1 MTVRFDDGAVM
12 RGVALAAPPVD
23 TATREPSP
31 QPKAAIAERKRRTK
45 RWERGTFSSS
55 PQRGIFG
62 FGFDGGSLTEYR
74 ESTRVARA
82 SKGIQRRL
90 FLRAAALGL
99 AAPVAFNLSRLAVA
113 APVGPP
119 KRLLIFHMPH
129 GVPNIHYNPKVMGG
143 DLTQFALDQSFKS
156 ILGPLEPYK
165 QYVNVYQGF
174 KYPTAGGPHFDAVNF
189 LTDSNDIEGNA
200 PRLSIDYAIG
210 QKLGVKPLNLG
221 ASSRPLGAVTL
232 YPKVFW
238 DGTGFIEAEKNPV
251 KAADA
256 VFGGLKAPTGV
267 DPDVAA
273 REALLDLTAGEIQ
286 GLQQELSSLTTEQN
300 KLKAH
305 LDAIQ
310 ALRSGGNGGGGT
322 LSCTTAPPLPNVEK
336 IRALNMPDVTPE
348 GTPNWYLGD
357 YQGDNPNFPLIL
369 AAQMEVAAQAIAC
382 NAASIVTLQ
391 AMFSTSQ
398 MNFKFADVNK
408 AHHLEISHQGPEMNP
423 DMPSNPSVT
432 DYATAQ
438 RWFTQQIV
446 DGLVKPL
453 LVDDPAAPGTKIID
467 NTIIYVCSEIA
478 DGQYHNLVTQD
489 VPSYHPD
496 PQPYTSMYI
505 PIITIGG
512 GGGALKTGR
521 IVRNAVDR
529 PATDLYRTLAQAM
542 GAPLAS
548 FGDSTGVIQEVLT

>member
-1 MTVRFDDGAVM
+1 M
-12 RGVALAAPPVD
+12 RGVY
-23 TATREPSP
+23 R
-31 QPKAAIAERKRRTK
+31 
-45 RWERGTFSSS
+45 
-55 PQRGIFG
+55 FG
-62 FGFDGGSLTEYR
+62 SDGGSLTEYR
-74 ESTRVARA
+74 EGTRVARA

-99 AAPVAFNLSRLAVA
+99 AAPAAFNLSRLAVA
-113 APVGPP
+113 APAAAP

-174 KYPTAGGPHFDAVNF
+174 KYPNAGGPHFDAVNF

-200 PRLSIDYAIG
+200 PRLSIDHAIG
-210 QKLGVKPLNLG
+210 QKLGIKPLNLG
-221 ASSRPLGAVTL
+221 ASARPLGAVTL

-256 VFGGLKAPTGV
+256 VFGALKASTGV

-273 REALLDLTAGEIQ
+273 REALLTLTEGEVQ
-286 GLQQELSSLTTEQN
+286 GLQQELSALSSEQS

-305 LDAIQ
+305 LDALL
-310 ALRSGGNGGGGT
+310 ALHSGGSGGGA
-322 LSCTTAPPLPNVEK
+322 LSCTTAPALPNVDK

-348 GTPNWYLGD
+348 GTANWYLGD

-369 AAQMEVAAQAIAC
+369 AAQMEIAAQAIAC
-382 NAASIVTLQ
+382 NAAPIVTLQ

-398 MNFKFADVNK
+398 MNFSFAGVNK
-408 AHHLEISHQGPEMNP
+408 AHHLDISHNGPEMNP
-423 DMPSNPSVT
+423 DMPSNPAVT

-438 RWFTQQIV
+438 LWFTTQIV
-446 DGLVKPL
+446 EGLLKPL

-489 VPSYHPD
+489 IPSYHPA
-496 PQPYTSMYI
+496 PQEYVSMYI
-505 PIITIGG
+505 PIVTIGG

-521 IVRNAVDR
+521 IVRNEVDR
-529 PATDLYRTLAQAM
+529 PATDLYLTLAQAM
-542 GAPLAS
+542 GAPLTS
-548 FGDSTGVIQEVLT
+548 FGDSTGVVAEVLA

>member
-1 MTVRFDDGAVM
+1 MTEFRDN
-12 RGVALAAPPVD
+12 
-23 TATREPSP
+23 
-31 QPKAAIAERKRRTK
+31 
-45 RWERGTFSSS
+45 TF
-55 PQRGIFG
+55 
-62 FGFDGGSLTEYR
+62 
-74 ESTRVARA
+74 VARA
-82 SKGIQRRL
+82 SKRIQRRV

-99 AAPVAFNLSRLAVA
+99 AAPAAFNLSRLAVA
-113 APVGPP
+113 APIAAA

-189 LTDSNDIEGNA
+189 LTNSSDIEGNA
-200 PRLSIDYAIG
+200 PRLSIDHAIG
-210 QKLGVKPLNLG
+210 QKLGIKPLNLG
-221 ASSRPLGAVTL
+221 ASARPLGAVTL

-256 VFGGLKAPTGV
+256 VFGSLKAPTGV
-267 DPDVAA
+267 NPDVAA
-273 REALLDLTAGEIQ
+273 REALLDLTVGEVQ
-286 GLQQELSSLTTEQN
+286 GMQQELSALTSEQS

-305 LDAIQ
+305 LDALL
-310 ALRSGGNGGGGT
+310 ALRSGTGNGGGS
-322 LSCTTAPPLPNVEK
+322 LSCTAAPALPNVDK

-357 YQGDNPNFPLIL
+357 YQGDNANFPLIL
-369 AAQMEVAAQAIAC
+369 AAQMEIAAQAIAC
-382 NAASIVTLQ
+382 NAAPIVTLQ

-398 MNFKFADVNK
+398 MNFGFAGVNK

-423 DMPSNPSVT
+423 DMPSNPAVT

-438 RWFTQQIV
+438 RWFTDQIV
-446 DGLVKPL
+446 QGLVKPL
-453 LVDDPAAPGTKIID
+453 LVDDPAAPGSKIID

-496 PQPYTSMYI
+496 PQPFVSMYL
-505 PIITIGG
+505 PLVTIGG

-529 PATDLYRTLAQAM
+529 PATDLSLTLAQAM
-542 GAPLAS
+542 GAPLTS
-548 FGDSTGVIQEVLT
+548 FGASTGVIQEVLA

>member
-1 MTVRFDDGAVM
+1 MTEFRDN
-12 RGVALAAPPVD
+12 
-23 TATREPSP
+23 
-31 QPKAAIAERKRRTK
+31 
-45 RWERGTFSSS
+45 TF
-55 PQRGIFG
+55 
-62 FGFDGGSLTEYR
+62 
-74 ESTRVARA
+74 VARA
-82 SKGIQRRL
+82 SKRIQRRV

-99 AAPVAFNLSRLAVA
+99 AAPAAFNLSRLAVA
-113 APVGPP
+113 APIAAA

-189 LTDSNDIEGNA
+189 LTNSSDIEGNA
-200 PRLSIDYAIG
+200 PRLSIDHAIG
-210 QKLGVKPLNLG
+210 QKLGIKPLNLG
-221 ASSRPLGAVTL
+221 ASARPLGAVTL

-256 VFGGLKAPTGV
+256 VFGSLKAPTGV
-267 DPDVAA
+267 NPDVAA
-273 REALLDLTAGEIQ
+273 REALLDLTVGEVQ
-286 GLQQELSSLTTEQN
+286 GMQQELSALTSEQS

-305 LDAIQ
+305 LDALL
-310 ALRSGGNGGGGT
+310 ALRSGTGNGGGS
-322 LSCTTAPPLPNVEK
+322 LSCTATPALPNVDK

-357 YQGDNPNFPLIL
+357 YQGDNANFPLIL
-369 AAQMEVAAQAIAC
+369 AAQMEIAAQAIAC
-382 NAASIVTLQ
+382 NAAPIVTLQ

-398 MNFKFADVNK
+398 MNFGFAGVNK

-423 DMPSNPSVT
+423 DMPSNPAVT

-438 RWFTQQIV
+438 RWFTDQIV
-446 DGLVKPL
+446 QGLVKPL
-453 LVDDPAAPGTKIID
+453 LVDDPAAPGSKIID

-496 PQPYTSMYI
+496 PQPFVSMYL
-505 PIITIGG
+505 PLVTIGG

-529 PATDLYRTLAQAM
+529 PATDLYLTLAQAM
-542 GAPLAS
+542 GAPLTS
-548 FGDSTGVIQEVLT
+548 FGASTGVIQEVLA

>member
-1 MTVRFDDGAVM
+1 M
-12 RGVALAAPPVD
+12 
-23 TATREPSP
+23 
-31 QPKAAIAERKRRTK
+31 
-45 RWERGTFSSS
+45 
-55 PQRGIFG
+55 
-62 FGFDGGSLTEYR
+62 
-74 ESTRVARA
+74 
-82 SKGIQRRL
+82 
-90 FLRAAALGL
+90 RAAALGL

-143 DLTQFALDQSFKS
+143 DLTQFALNQSFES
-156 ILGPLEPYK
+156 ILAPLEPYK
-165 QYVNVYQGF
+165 QYVNIYQGF
-174 KYPTAGGPHFDAVNF
+174 KYADPNKAGPHINAVNF
-189 LTDSNDIEGNA
+189 LTDSTDLIGNV
-200 PRLSIDYAIG
+200 PRLSIDHAIG

-256 VFGGLKAPTGV
+256 VFGGLKAAPTGV
-267 DPDVAA
+267 DPDIAA
-273 REALLDLTAGEIQ
+273 REALLDLTSGEIQ
-286 GLQQELSSLTTEQN
+286 GLQQELSSLTAEQS

-310 ALRSGGNGGGGT
+310 ALRSGGNGGGGV

-348 GTPNWYLGD
+348 GMPNWYLGD

-398 MNFKFADVNK
+398 MNFKFAQVNK

-423 DMPSNPSVT
+423 DMPSNPAVT
-432 DYATAQ
+432 DYAIAQ

-478 DGQYHNLVTQD
+478 DGQYHNLATQD

-496 PQPYTSMYI
+496 PQPYTPMYI
-505 PIITIGG
+505 PLITIGG

-521 IVRNAVDR
+521 VVRSAVDR

-542 GAPLAS
+542 GAPLMS
-548 FGDSTGVIQEVLT
+548 FGDSTGLVQEVLT

>member
-1 MTVRFDDGAVM
+1 M
-12 RGVALAAPPVD
+12 
-23 TATREPSP
+23 
-31 QPKAAIAERKRRTK
+31 
-45 RWERGTFSSS
+45 
-55 PQRGIFG
+55 
-62 FGFDGGSLTEYR
+62 TEYR
-74 ESTRVARA
+74 EGTRVARA

-99 AAPVAFNLSRLAVA
+99 AAPAAFNLSRLAVA
-113 APVGPP
+113 APVAAP

-200 PRLSIDYAIG
+200 PRLSIDHAIG

-221 ASSRPLGAVTL
+221 ASARPLGAVTL

-267 DPDVAA
+267 NPDVEA
-273 REALLDLTAGEIQ
+273 REALLKLTEGEVQ
-286 GLQQELSSLTTEQN
+286 GLQQELSALTSEDS

-305 LDAIQ
+305 LDALL
-310 ALRSGGNGGGGT
+310 ALHTGVSGGGA
-322 LSCTTAPPLPNVEK
+322 LSCTTAPALPNVDK

-369 AAQMEVAAQAIAC
+369 AAQMEIAAQAIAC

-398 MNFKFADVNK
+398 MNFKFAGINK
-408 AHHLEISHQGPEMNP
+408 AHHLDISHQGPEMDP
-423 DMPSNPSVT
+423 TMPSNPQVT

-438 RWFTQQIV
+438 RWFTDQIV
-446 DGLVKPL
+446 EGLVKPL
-453 LVDDPAAPGTKIID
+453 LADDPAAPGSKIID

-478 DGQYHNLVTQD
+478 DGQYHNLVTQEI
-489 VPSYHPD
+489 PSYHPA

-505 PIITIGG
+505 PLITIGG

-529 PATDLYRTLAQAM
+529 PATDLYLTLARAM
-542 GAPLAS
+542 GAPLMS
-548 FGDSTGVIQEVLT
+548 FGNSTGVIDEVLA